1 MSREELAEALKPAK
15 RSEKTTKRV
24 TTEDYEETSL
34 EVPRAGP
41 VLNVPIANRLLNVPI
56 AIDSVNINTLLVAA
70 SSRLI
75 SVCTR
80 EGFV

>member
-15 RSEKTTKRV
+15 RSEKTTKRA

-41 VLNVPIANRLLNVPI
+41 VLNVPIAN
-56 AIDSVNINTLLVAA
+56 IDSVNINTLLVAA

-75 SVCTR
+75 SVCIR
-80 EGFV
+80 EWFV